1 MTLRFL
7 LALAFLSLMPG
18 NAFAERIA
26 VFGDRVWTGTEQGM
40 IENGVVVIEDGR
52 IVSVGTEAPADI
64 TREVRAAWVTPGLI
78 SAFSRTGLAEVSGER
93 STNDISASGS
103 PFSAALHAADGYN
116 PEATPVAV
124 MRADGFTRIA
134 VAPDAAGRIFG
145 GQGFLADTTS
155 EPGGIFA
162 PRAFAYLVLGERGAT
177 LAGGSRAAAWAAIR
191 GAFDDVRFFSA
202 RYMAHSEGN
211 VLTRM
216 DAQALIPAVRG
227 DQLMLIEARRASDLE
242 AIMAFKAENP
252 GVQIA
257 IVGADEAWRVAPQL
271 AAARIPVIID
281 GVSNLPAS
289 FSQLAATAENASRLA
304 AAGVDFAI
312 VNFSDNS
319 HQARLARQSAGN
331 AAANGLSFDAAMRA
345 LTVTPAS
352 LYRLEGLGRLAPGA
366 RADVVAW
373 DGDPLEVTSAPEAVF
388 IDGADQ
394 PLDNRQTRL
403 RDRYLSLDEGE
414 LPLAYR
420 R

>member
-1 MTLRFL
+1 MILRHL
-7 LALAFLSLMPG
+7 LAFLLLGFLPFT
-18 NAFAERIA
+18 AAAERIA
-26 VFGDRVWTGTEQGM
+26 VIGERVWTGTQQGT
-40 IENGVVVIEDGR
+40 IENGVVIIENGL
-52 IVSVGTEAPADI
+52 IVSVGAEIPGDV

-93 STNDISASGS
+93 STNDISAGGS
-103 PFSAALHAADGYN
+103 PFSAALNAADGYN

-124 MRADGFTRIA
+124 MRADGFTRLA

-155 EPGGIFA
+155 EPGGIFR
-162 PRAFAYLVLGERGAT
+162 PRAFAYVVLGERGAS
-177 LAGGSRAAAWAAIR
+177 LAGGSRAAAWGAIR
-191 GAFDDVRFFSA
+191 GAFDDVRFFAA

-227 DQLMLIEARRASDLE
+227 DQLILIEARRASDLE
-242 AIMAFKAENP
+242 AIMAFKAENT
-252 GVQIA
+252 GLRVA

-271 AAARIPVIID
+271 AAANIPVIID
-281 GVSNLPAS
+281 AVSNLPAS

-304 AAGVDFAI
+304 EAGAEFAI

-331 AAANGLSFDAAMRA
+331 AAANGLDFDAAMRA

-352 LYRLEGLGRLAPGA
+352 IFRMEGLGRLVAGA

-388 IDGADQ
+388 IDGVEQ

-403 RDRYLSLDEGE
+403 RDRYLSLDESE